1 MSLLKKYV
9 SFSLLTITAIIL
21 FQGCQCS
28 SRPDPNY
35 SPFPVDGWGV
45 KYFSTND
52 TPIESKKW
60 AYYYR
65 KAYYRNGKP
74 DPDSLAVDHYMTG
87 EKKSQGYLISENPDK
102 YNGERIDYYRSGALE
117 KQYYKNGVPTGEWP
131 FYLEDGSLSSMMIY
145 KEGIRQKFIQYKNGK
160 KERDGIYKN
169 GVFYQ
174 DIYYYP
180 NGRIERKHTYENSN
194 QDSFFSEEYYESGKI
209 KSKGKFVKAPDF
221 ATSHSYKPIG
231 DFYYYDESGHRTTK
245 NYDPKPIQPR
255 VTTPNVYRSN
265 QRSSTWERGYSYGWD
280 AGYEDAINGS
290 GAWAS
295 YNESGKGGDFLDGY
309 NSGYIDGYEN
319 GKNDRDEDDEEIEDL

>member
-45 KYFSTND
+45 KYFSTKD

-74 DPDSLAVDHYMTG
+74 DPDSLAVDHY
-87 EKKSQGYLISENPDK
+87 
-102 YNGERIDYYRSGALE
+102 
-117 KQYYKNGVPTGEWP
+117 
-131 FYLEDGSLSSMMIY
+131 
-145 KEGIRQKFIQYKNGK
+145 
-160 KERDGIYKN
+160 
-169 GVFYQ
+169 
-174 DIYYYP
+174 
-180 NGRIERKHTYENSN
+180 YENSD
-194 QDSFFSEEYYESGKI
+194 QDSFFSEEYYESGRI
-209 KSKGKFVKAPDF
+209 RSKGKFVKIPDF
-221 ATSHSYKPIG
+221 ATSHSYRPIG
-231 DFYYYDESGHRTTK
+231 DFYYYDESGHRTIK

-265 QRSSTWERGYSYGWD
+265 QRSSTWLFEVQNMRLRQLQFGL
-280 AGYEDAINGS
+280 
-290 GAWAS
+290 
-295 YNESGKGGDFLDGY
+295 K
-309 NSGYIDGYEN
+309 
-319 GKNDRDEDDEEIEDL
+319 EELTY